1 MIDDPEGTVMALFV
15 AFCRIGGCMMVLP
28 GFATSRVP
36 AQLRL
41 YIALAMSMAILPV
54 LWDMIYPRVAGGAA
68 TYIGLIVTETLIGT
82 MYGMIARIYTLGLQ
96 FAGAVLTMSIG
107 FNAPGTADALEDSSE
122 NQLTNLIS
130 FGGLLLLFMMDFHH
144 IVFRALIDSY
154 DIMPLGGVPDTQKM
168 LITMTDTLQATF
180 MVMLRL
186 ASPFIIFSIMFNFSI
201 GLINKLAPQ
210 IPIYFISTPY
220 LLVGGL
226 FLVYLSIAALVRQ
239 FAENFTPIFL
249 GN

>member
-1 MIDDPEGTVMALFV
+1 MINDPEGTVLAFFV

-28 GFATSRVP
+28 GFSTSRVP

-41 YIALAMSMAILPV
+41 YIALAMSMAVLPL
-54 LWDMIYPRVAGGAA
+54 LWDTIYPRVTGGGA
-68 TYIGLIVTETLIGT
+68 TYVGLIVTETLIGT

-107 FNAPGTADALEDSSE
+107 FNAPGTADVLEDTSE

-154 DIMPLGGVPDTQKM
+154 QILPLGGVADTQRM

-180 MVMLRL
+180 MLMLRL
-186 ASPFIIFSIMFNFSI
+186 SSPFIIFSLMFNFSI
-201 GLINKLAPQ
+201 GLINKLASQ

-239 FAENFTPIFL
+239 FAENFTRIFL
-249 GN
+249 GS